1 VLEDFATIEPRLRRG
16 ATDEVDTSRPLADV
30 VDEVLELSRR

>member
-1 VLEDFATIEPRLRRG
+1 MLEDLATIEPLLRRG

-30 VDEVLELSRR
+30 VGEVLELSRR